1 MTPPRPI
8 LRIGWAV
15 HKALHRLS
23 GGRLS
28 TNRPNERVGTLFLV
42 SRGRKTGTLRRNGL
56 YFVEDGP
63 AFAVVASNAGE
74 DADPSWWLNLQA
86 TPDADVE
93 LGTRRIPVRAR
104 PLSKRRR
111 ASGRS
116 STRVTASTPPT
127 AARSRAESRSSSSS
141 RADDPAT
148 IWR

>member
-63 AFAVVASNAGE
+63 AFVVVASNAGE

-104 PLSKRRR
+104 GATVEEETRLWPKLDAGYGEYAAYRRK
-111 ASGRS
+111 A
-116 STRVTASTPPT
+116 TRRIPVVIL
-127 AARSRAESRSSSSS
+127 
-141 RADDPAT
+141 DP
-148 IWR
+148 R

>member
-1 MTPPRPI
+1 MRPPRPI

-93 LGTRRIPVRAR
+93 LGARRIPVRAR
-104 PLSKRRR
+104 AATVEEETRLWPKLDAGYGEYAAYRRKV
-111 ASGRS
+111 
-116 STRVTASTPPT
+116 TRRVPVVILEP
-127 AARSRAESRSSSSS
+127 R
-141 RADDPAT
+141 
-148 IWR
+148 